1 MHIQKAITT
10 VCLWMVMIYYILD
23 IKSVILLAV
32 KKSNTLKKVV
42 CLSLSRV
49 RLFATPWTVARQATL
64 SMEMSRQKY

>member
-49 RLFATPWTVARQATL
+49 WLFATPWTEARQAPL
-64 SMEMSRQKY
+64 SMEMSRQK